1 MNKLRIGTL
10 VSGENAV
17 SHIPQII
24 PYGFES
30 FSITFWQ
37 TTGDIDLKELASK
50 VNEQL
55 EGKDAII
62 SSISIYGNPL
72 TGHGDNSD
80 TLASWER
87 LIDNAHL
94 LVPTW

>member
-50 VNEQL
+50 ENEQL
-55 EGKDAII
+55 EGKDALI
-62 SSISIYGNPL
+62 SSASIYGNPSL
-72 TGHGDNSD
+72 DMV
-80 TLASWER
+80 
-87 LIDNAHL
+87 II
-94 LVPTW
+94 